1 MKEINLNDWELIR
14 AIPSRSNQPHSLYLI
29 KNIYIGIWYN
39 IWVNKQTGNIRINHT
54 YSNDKVKDKYIKLI
68 TDAFNLWMKL
78 KRMVE

>member
-1 MKEINLNDWELIR
+1 MKEINLNEWEILETI
-14 AIPSRSNQPHSLYLI
+14 SKLDKDTHELYLI

-39 IWVNKQTGNIRINHT
+39 IWVNNQTGNIRINHT

-78 KRMVE
+78 RKVAD